1 MLDAALERCVLS
13 RTFASL
19 PRLTTKSQPLSTTPS
34 GLRGSNSSSYKEMRL
49 CRRARIQT
57 PKSIVIYKN
66 RNPSRVAWS
75 FFAFRASSASRRPT
89 VSLVLSV
96 GFVGTGASTSIL
108 AGCPM
113 ALLVHASSPALVCWW
128 RCRWRCRSGGRLP
141 FGYPRRLHS

>member
-75 FFAFRASSASRRPT
+75 FFAFRASKASRSPT
-89 VSLVLSV
+89 VSLVVRSV
-96 GFVGTGASTSIL
+96 GFSSGTAASTSTL

-113 ALLVHASSPALVCWW
+113 AGSQARAS
-128 RCRWRCRSGGRLP
+128 
-141 FGYPRRLHS
+141 